1 MVTDPIADFLTR
13 IRNAQMANHRIVE
26 IPASNLKKRMTE
38 ILYDKGYILKYKF
51 EDDSKQGVIKIALK
65 YDAAT
70 KLPVIQ
76 SLERV
81 SRPGLRTY
89 AKPDE
94 FKRVKNGLGIAIVS
108 TSKGVMTDK
117 EAGDYAALD
126 LLPKN
131 ASPVR
136 LKNRCQL
143 TGRPRGYMRHFAL
156 SRNMFRDMALEGKIP
171 GVTKASW

>member
-1 MVTDPIADFLTR
+1 MGTDPIADFLTR

-51 EDDSKQGVIKIALK
+51 EDNNKQGVIKIALK

-70 KLPVIQ
+70 KEPAIK

-89 AKPDE
+89 ASPAE
-94 FKRVKNGLGIAIVS
+94 FKRVKNGLGVSIIS

-117 EAGDYAALD
+117 EAKVQNVGGEVLCYI
-126 LLPKN
+126 
-131 ASPVR
+131 
-136 LKNRCQL
+136 
-143 TGRPRGYMRHFAL
+143 Y
-156 SRNMFRDMALEGKIP
+156 
-171 GVTKASW
+171 